1 MKNVTYAEAVAVL
14 ELSMKNVRVT
24 VKRKSLPG
32 RGKNIENRAK
42 LPRSTSREKT
52 KRRHATERSRKS
64 RSPSIHWRQP
74 NDHSITAKSPVIASP
89 KSHKSKIVHVP
100 TVHLPVRTKP
110 ERVVLKKGQNSNESY
125 GIQLGTRIFIQ
136 DIQPNSLAD
145 RHGLKRNDT
154 ILDINGTTCDN
165 KDINQAVQFIISGS
179 GWCLLWPIK

>member
-14 ELSMKNVRVT
+14 ELSMKNVRVK

-42 LPRSTSREKT
+42 PSRSTSREKT
-52 KRRHATERSRKS
+52 KRRHASERSQKS

-74 NDHSITAKSPVIASP
+74 HDQSITAKSPVITSP

-110 ERVVLKKGQNSNESY
+110 ERVVLTKSSNESY

-136 DIQPNSLAD
+136 DVQPNSLAD

-154 ILDINGTTCDN
+154 ILDINGATCDN
-165 KDINQAVQFIISGS
+165 KDINQTVQLIPSGS
-179 GWCLLWPIK
+179 EWC